1 MGMSGFVT
9 GGNLFP
15 KPLSAEEEAFYL
27 DQYAAGDA
35 NARNILIEH
44 NLRLVAH
51 IVKKYTSQ
59 NTGSEDL
66 ISIGTIGLIKAVSTF
81 NKEKGSR
88 LGTYAVR
95 CIENEVLMYIR
106 AGKKYNNE
114 VSIDEPVGI
123 DREGNEIALMDLLS
137 CEEDE
142 IFDSIDKKLQT
153 KRLYEVIKSCLQERE
168 RVIIELRYGL
178 LNGIERTQKEVG
190 KMLGISRS
198 YVSRIEKHALEKLQS
213 AFDKPGM

>member
-1 MGMSGFVT
+1 M
-9 GGNLFP
+9 
-15 KPLSAEEEAFYL
+15 
-27 DQYAAGDA
+27 
-35 NARNILIEH
+35 
-44 NLRLVAH
+44 
-51 IVKKYTSQ
+51 
-59 NTGSEDL
+59 
-66 ISIGTIGLIKAVSTF
+66 
-81 NKEKGSR
+81 
-88 LGTYAVR
+88 
-95 CIENEVLMYIR
+95 
-106 AGKKYNNE
+106 
-114 VSIDEPVGI
+114 GI